1 MTGLC
6 GHHRRPLAA
15 HAASLAHT
23 EPEKAILRSIF
34 NLLVEA
40 AGVEPASEIDVSQ
53 EYSCFVRFLLVSL
66 PELRMDKMRR
76 KLVR

>member
-6 GHHRRPLAA
+6 GHYRRPLAA

-40 AGVEPASEIDVSQ
+40 AGVE
-53 EYSCFVRFLLVSL
+53 RFFHNVSL
-66 PELRMDKMRR
+66 
-76 KLVR
+76 